1 MYSDLYHG
9 NKRTMVIINKQPA
22 NKYMITHNIQDILL
36 SSVEIQAISSIP
48 TIRNTIKITSQKVNI
63 H

>member
-1 MYSDLYHG
+1 MYSDLYHR
-9 NKRTMVIINKQPA
+9 NKRTRVIINKQPA